1 VKENQAIALLKRG
14 DISGLE
20 TLVNLYQLKALR
32 TVTLITGDLALA
44 EDIVQSAFI
53 RAAERIDQFDSRLS
67 FGPWFL
73 RSVSNDAIKAIKWQK
88 RQVSIDEDNQEDL
101 AFLIDPN
108 PLPEESAELSEAKQ
122 VLWQALQALPPKQR
136 AAVVMRYYLGM
147 SESEMVVELK
157 RPAGT
162 VKWRLHSA
170 RKRLKQI
177 LRPNKG
183 IYANSNKPDKARS
196 ESEQEVGD

>member
-1 VKENQAIALLKRG
+1 MKEDQAIALLKRG

-53 RAAERIDQFDSRLS
+53 RAAEKIDQFASRLS

-73 RSVSNDAIKAIKWQK
+73 RSVSNDAIKAIKRQK
-88 RQVSIDEDNQEDL
+88 RQVSIDEDNKEDL

-108 PLPEESAELSEAKQ
+108 PLQEENA
-122 VLWQALQALPPKQR
+122 
-136 AAVVMRYYLGM
+136 
-147 SESEMVVELK
+147 
-157 RPAGT
+157 
-162 VKWRLHSA
+162 
-170 RKRLKQI
+170 
-177 LRPNKG
+177 
-183 IYANSNKPDKARS
+183 
-196 ESEQEVGD
+196 

>member
-1 VKENQAIALLKRG
+1 MVEIQAIALLKCG
-14 DISGLE
+14 DITGLE
-20 TLVNLYQLKALR
+20 TLVNLYQLQALR

-73 RSVSNDAIKAIKWQK
+73 RIVTNDAIKATKRQK
-88 RQVSIDEDNQEDL
+88 RQISIDEDNQEDL
-101 AFLIDPN
+101 AFLIDST
-108 PLPEESAELSEAKQ
+108 PLPEESVELSEAKQ
-122 VLWQALQALPPKQR
+122 VVWQALQTLPPKQC
-136 AAVVMRYYLGM
+136 AAVVLRYYLGM
-147 SESEMVVELK
+147 NEDEMAVELN

-162 VKWRLHSA
+162 IKWRLHNA

-183 IYANSNKPDKARS
+183 IYANSN
-196 ESEQEVGD
+196 ESNQPRPKNEKEVGD